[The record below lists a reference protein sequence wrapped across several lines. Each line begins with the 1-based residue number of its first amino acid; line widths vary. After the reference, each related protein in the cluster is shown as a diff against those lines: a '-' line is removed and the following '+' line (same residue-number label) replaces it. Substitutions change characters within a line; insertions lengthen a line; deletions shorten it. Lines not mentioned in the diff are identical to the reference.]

1 MSLRFRLALS
11 TACAVLAALLF
22 IVYAGH
28 VRAEADSVREE
39 AAARFGGDVVSL
51 VVATKNLKAGDEV
64 SKANVRERGWV
75 SSLAP
80 EGAITSLEV
89 VMGSKVAIPV
99 AKNAPLTKTSFEDPS
114 PMVQVPSGYVAVS
127 IPASERVGV
136 TSGVPTG
143 ASLTAYQL
151 GDSGAKVIA
160 RGLRVLSSTQE
171 GSLGMDSRELT
182 LAVRPED
189 VEWVL
194 SASTRGDLRLVLPSE
209 DIAAGKAGEV
219 DSAPEQ
225 REQGEGGDAA
235 DSKASAGGLSG
246 QGGEGR

>member
-1 MSLRFRLALS
+1 
-11 TACAVLAALLF
+11 
-22 IVYAGH
+22 
-28 VRAEADSVREE
+28 
-39 AAARFGGDVVSL
+39 
-51 VVATKNLKAGDEV
+51 
-64 SKANVRERGWV
+64 
-75 SSLAP
+75 
-80 EGAITSLEV
+80 
-89 VMGSKVAIPV
+89 
-99 AKNAPLTKTSFEDPS
+99 
-114 PMVQVPSGYVAVS
+114 MVQVPSGYVAVS

-171 GSLGMDSRELT
+171 SSLGMDSRELT

-189 VEWVL
+189 VERVL

-235 DSKASAGGLSG
+235 DSKASAGGLAG

>member
-22 IVYAGH
+22 VVYAGH

-51 VVATKNLKAGDEV
+51 VVATKNLKA
-64 SKANVRERGWV
+64 NVRERGWV

-80 EGAITSLEV
+80 EGAITSLDV

-127 IPASERVGV
+127 IPTSERVGV
-136 TSGVPTG
+136 TSGVPAG

-189 VEWVL
+189 VERVL

-209 DIAAGKAGEV
+209 DIAAGKA
-219 DSAPEQ
+219 DQAASAPEQ
-225 REQGEGGDAA
+225 REQGEGGASA
-235 DSKASAGGLSG
+235 DSKASAGGSG
-246 QGGEGR
+246 DQGGEGR